1 MNRSKRLKLNTI
13 VSVLCEAVLL
23 VCGFIIPRLII
34 ANYGS
39 QVNGLVQSIT
49 QFLGLIALCE
59 LGVGAVVQ
67 SALYKPLAEHDNETI
82 SRIMCSAKRFFNK
95 FGIILAVYVLLLVLL
110 FPLGQLGSFDYL
122 FTAAL
127 IGSMSISF
135 SAQYFFGINNRLL
148 LNADQKAYIQLFYQI
163 LTTVLNTVVCIV
175 LINNGRSIQ
184 LVKFSTSCIYLIR
197 PLGLWIHVKRHY
209 RIDKKIVLT
218 EEPIRQKWN
227 GLTQHF
233 ATVVLNNTDTVV
245 LTLFSTLYSVSV
257 YNVYNLVVNGMKQIV
272 ISFTSGF
279 QAFLG
284 NMLAKDESDTLNR
297 SFGLI
302 EWGLHTIT
310 TLAFCLT
317 GILVVPFVR
326 VYTEGITD
334 ADYIVPLFAILITVA
349 IASYC
354 YRLPYS
360 MMVLAAGHFKQ
371 TQWSAVIEMAIN
383 IVVSIVLV
391 FFFDLIGVAIGT
403 FAAMTYRTVYYA
415 FYLRKNILFRSIKYF
430 FKHIAVDVLTVGL
443 IVAATFWIK
452 MGEVSYIG
460 WLFLALKVGLIGLGI
475 TVIVN
480 LCFNFKQAK
489 FLLSRVKNRFRRKS
503 N

>member
-1 MNRSKRLKLNTI
+1 MLSL
-13 VSVLCEAVLL
+13 LCEV
-23 VCGFIIPRLII
+23 VTIICGFILPRLIM

-49 QFLGLIALCE
+49 QFLGLISLCE

-67 SALYKPLAEHDNETI
+67 STLYKPLADHDEVAV
-82 SRIMCSAKRFFNK
+82 SRIMRSSRKFFNK
-95 FGIILAVYVLLLVLL
+95 IGIILAVYVALLVAIY
-110 FPLGQLGSFDYL
+110 PLGQLDSFDYL
-122 FTAAL
+122 FTAVL
-127 IGSMSISF
+127 IGAMSISF
-135 SAQYFFGINNRLL
+135 FAQYFFGINNQLL
-148 LNADQKAYIQLFYQI
+148 VNADQKAYVQLFYQI
-163 LTTVLNTVVCIV
+163 LTIILNTAVCYV
-175 LINNGRSIQ
+175 LIRLGASIQ
-184 LVKFSTSCIYLIR
+184 LVKLSTSCIYLIR

-209 RIDKKIVLT
+209 RIDKRIVLT
-218 EEPIRQKWN
+218 EEPIKQKWN
-227 GLTQHF
+227 GLAQHF
-233 ATVVLNNTDTVV
+233 ASVILNNTDTVV

-257 YNVYNLVVNGMKQIV
+257 YNVYNLIVTGMRQIV
-272 ISFTSGF
+272 YSFTRGV
-279 QAFLG
+279 QALFG
-284 NMLAKDESDTLNR
+284 NMLAKDESQTLDR
-297 SFGLI
+297 TFGLI

-317 GILVVPFVR
+317 GILIVPFVR
-326 VYTEGITD
+326 VYTKGITD

-360 MMVLAAGHFKQ
+360 IMVLAAGHFKQ
-371 TQWSAVIEMAIN
+371 TQWSAVVEMAIN

-403 FAAMTYRTVYYA
+403 FVAMTYRTVYYA

-430 FKHIAVDVLTVGL
+430 IKHIAVDVLTIGL

-460 WLFLALKVGLIGLGI
+460 WLFLALKVGPIGLGI

-480 LCFNFKQAK
+480 LCCNFKQAK
-489 FLLSRVKNRFRRKS
+489 SMLAGVKNRFRLKS